1 MRTPKQLDELHA
13 YLLDRLSASLDPREV
28 RRRGRD
34 SLEQAAAASA
44 PFIAVRPLD
53 GIGVRVWNTGIALS
67 MVWTRRL
74 RES

>member
-13 YLLDRLSASLDPREV
+13 YLLDRLSASLDPRDL

-44 PFIAVRPLD
+44 PFIASRPLD
-53 GIGVRVWNTGIALS
+53 SLGVRVWNTGSNAD
-67 MVWTRRL
+67 VWR
-74 RES
+74 